1 MNINQVGYGKL
12 KEHSVSTVGG
22 IVTGTGFVGM
32 DYREY
37 YGLDEAED
45 DKDDT
50 EKIKKDL
57 EDIKKSSEE
66 IAKVEMFEEDMPS
79 EAPEHMEA
87 VADAVEM
94 AYEAG
99 MSTAEIIEFV
109 EMHLGLKMGDY

>member
-1 MNINQVGYGKL
+1 MNY
-12 KEHSVSTVGG
+12 
-22 IVTGTGFVGM
+22 M
-32 DYREY
+32 DY
-37 YGLDEAED
+37 YGLNEAED

-57 EDIKKSSEE
+57 EDIKKASED
-66 IAKVEMFEEDMPS
+66 ISKVEMFEEDDTTPDS
-79 EAPEHMEA
+79 DAPEHMEA

-99 MSTAEIIEFV
+99 MSTSEIIEFV